1 MAITT
6 CIKCSGHSFELSSF
20 APIGESH
27 KVTILQCSTCGTP
40 VGLLD
45 GVSGLQM
52 KVLQDQITSIDNRPH
67 PHCEC
72 ADGISMSRGLRGE
85 KRPADCPN

>member
-1 MAITT
+1 MRSERHMAITT

-20 APIGESH
+20 APIGENH
-27 KVTILQCSTCGTP
+27 EVTILQCSTCGAP

-52 KVLQDQITSIDNRPH
+52 KVLQDPVPSIDDRLTLIAEDAVGITYVPRP
-67 PHCEC
+67 P
-72 ADGISMSRGLRGE
+72 R
-85 KRPADCPN
+85 

>member
-1 MAITT
+1 MSLRSLAKGGATHGNYNMHEM
-6 CIKCSGHSFELSSF
+6 CGHSFELSSF

-45 GVSGLQM
+45 GVSRLQM
-52 KVLQDQITSIDNRPH
+52 KVLQDQITSIDNKLTLI
-67 PHCEC
+67 
-72 ADGISMSRGLRGE
+72 AKALT
-85 KRPADCPN
+85 A